1 VLPSILARV
10 VLGLALAAAGS
21 SPAATPGPTV
31 SVEATHPFEPLADCT
46 DHDGDGFSECTGD
59 CDDTNPAIHPGA
71 QEICNQVDD
80 NCDGRIDEGSDL
92 DGDGI
97 SVCDNCPDVY
107 NPDQRDADADS
118 VGDACD
124 NCPNIANIAQS
135 DADGDRVGDGCD
147 NCPMVPNPN
156 QSDVDSDSIGD
167 LCDNCP
173 TIPNIDQN
181 PCVCEQTCGLSGPTI
196 SFDSPEGHGSGVVSW
211 STGREIDVIGF
222 NVVEIDKKGAR
233 TQLNPVLI
241 RCEECVT
248 GAGHTYSTIIPKHK
262 SGRGIYVELLR
273 VNGTSQLSGPAVRM

>member
-1 VLPSILARV
+1 MLPSILARV
-10 VLGLALAAAGS
+10 VLGLALAAGGS

-124 NCPNIANIAQS
+124 NCPNVANILQS

-147 NCPMVPNPN
+147 NCPTVPNPN
-156 QSDVDSDSIGD
+156 QSDIDFDSIGD

-196 SFDSPEGHGSGVVSW
+196 SFDSPEGHGSGVVRW
-211 STGREIDVIGF
+211 STGREIDIVGF
-222 NVVEIDKKGAR
+222 NVVEIDKKGTR
-233 TQLNPVLI
+233 TQLNSALI

-248 GAGHTYSTIIPKHK
+248 GLGHTYTTIIPKHK

-273 VNGTSQLSGPAVRM
+273 VNGSSQLSGPAVRM

>member
-1 VLPSILARV
+1 MAASSSTPDVDERRLLVLPSILARV
-10 VLGLALAAAGS
+10 VLGLALAAGGS

-124 NCPNIANIAQS
+124 NCPT
-135 DADGDRVGDGCD
+135 
-147 NCPMVPNPN
+147 VPNPN
-156 QSDVDSDSIGD
+156 QSDIDFDSIGD

-196 SFDSPEGHGSGVVSW
+196 SFDSPEGHGSGVVRW
-211 STGREIDVIGF
+211 STGREIDIVGF
-222 NVVEIDKKGAR
+222 NVVEIDKKGTR
-233 TQLNPVLI
+233 TQLNSALI

-248 GAGHTYSTIIPKHK
+248 GVGHAYATIIPKHK